1 MPELPEVE
9 TSRRGIEPHLVG
21 ATILHAVV
29 RNGRLRWPVSEE
41 IYRLSDV
48 PVLSVRRR
56 AKYLLLEL
64 PDGWI
69 IVHLGM
75 SGSLRI
81 LSEELPAEKHD
92 HVDLVMSNGKV
103 LRYTDPRRFGAWLWT
118 RTLEGHPV
126 LAHLG
131 PEPLSD
137 AFNADYLQQ
146 KCAKKKTA
154 IKPWLMDNK
163 LVVGVGNIYA
173 SESLFSAG
181 IHPDRLASSLSREE
195 CEQLVKV
202 IKLVLLRSIEQGGT
216 TLKDFLQSDGK
227 PGYFARSYR
236 SMAARANPAGS
247 AARRS
252 SGPNMPSGRPLLPSV
267 PEVVLRNRN
276 VCRPGQRACGCASG
290 GPGAFVVQVSVAPSG
305 TKTGIEPV

>member
-29 RNGRLRWPVSEE
+29 RNGRLRWPVSDE
-41 IYRLSDV
+41 IHALSDK

-69 IVHLGM
+69 IIHLGM
-75 SGSLRI
+75 SGSLRV
-81 LSEELPAEKHD
+81 LTEELPAEKHD

-118 RTLEGHPV
+118 KELEGHNV

-137 AFNADYLQQ
+137 AFNAEYLKA
-146 KCAKKKTA
+146 KCAKKKSP

-173 SESLFSAG
+173 SESLFAAG
-181 IHPDRLASSLSREE
+181 IHPDRLASSLSAQE
-195 CEQLVKV
+195 CELLVRV
-202 IKLVLLRSIEQGGT
+202 IKSVLLRSIEQGGT

-227 PGYFARSYR
+227 PGYFAQELQVY
-236 SMAARANPAGS
+236 
-247 AARRS
+247 
-252 SGPNMPSGRPLLPSV
+252 GRKGEPC
-267 PEVVLRNRN
+267 R
-276 VCRPGQRACGCASG
+276 VCGTPIIATKHAQRATFYCRQC
-290 GPGAFVVQVSVAPSG
+290 Q
-305 TKTGIEPV
+305 K

>member
-9 TSRRGIEPHLVG
+9 TSRRGIEPYLVG
-21 ATILHAVV
+21 ETILHAVV
-29 RNGRLRWPVSEE
+29 RNGRLRWPVSDE
-41 IYRLSDV
+41 IHALSDK
-48 PVLSVRRR
+48 PILSVQRR

-69 IVHLGM
+69 IIHLGM

-81 LSEELPAEKHD
+81 LPEERPAEKHD

-118 RTLEGHPV
+118 RELEGHNV

-137 AFNADYLQQ
+137 AFNGAYLRE
-146 KCAKKKTA
+146 KCAKKKVA

-173 SESLFSAG
+173 SESLFAAG
-181 IHPDRLASSLSREE
+181 IHPDRLASSLSEKE
-195 CEQLVKV
+195 CELLAQA
-202 IKLVLLRSIEQGGT
+202 IKAVLLRSIEQGGT
-216 TLKDFLQSDGK
+216 TLRDFLQSDGK
-227 PGYFARSYR
+227 PGYFAQELQVYGREGEPCR
-236 SMAARANPAGS
+236 VCGTPILTGKHAQ
-247 AARRS
+247 RRTYW
-252 SGPNMPSGRPLLPSV
+252 
-267 PEVVLRNRN
+267 
-276 VCRPGQRACGCASG
+276 CRRCQ
-290 GPGAFVVQVSVAPSG
+290 
-305 TKTGIEPV
+305 K

>member
-41 IYRLSDV
+41 IYRLSDQ
-48 PVLSVRRR
+48 PVLSVQRR

-64 PDGWI
+64 PEGWI
-69 IVHLGM
+69 IIHLGM

-81 LSEELPAEKHD
+81 LPEELPPEKHD
-92 HVDLVMSNGKV
+92 HVDLVMNNGKV

-118 RTLEGHPV
+118 KELEGHNV

-137 AFNADYLQQ
+137 DFNGEYLHQ

-173 SESLFSAG
+173 SESLFAAG
-181 IHPDRLASSLSREE
+181 IHPDRLASSLSLAE
-195 CEQLVKV
+195 CKLLARV
-202 IKLVLLRSIEQGGT
+202 IKAVLLRSIEQGGT
-216 TLKDFLQSDGK
+216 TLKIFCKVMVNRAISRRNCRFTGEKASRVGCAVRRLWRLNMRSGQRFIVGS
-227 PGYFARSYR
+227 ARSN
-236 SMAARANPAGS
+236 SCAPDGIPSGINATLTSPSAPDGHSPAGN
-247 AARRS
+247 
-252 SGPNMPSGRPLLPSV
+252 G
-267 PEVVLRNRN
+267 
-276 VCRPGQRACGCASG
+276 
-290 GPGAFVVQVSVAPSG
+290 
-305 TKTGIEPV
+305 